1 MRKQGIFILLL
12 FTAGLFSACNIEELL
27 NKVEVSYDVDFSA
40 EANDEAVISY
50 YKPGGKLETETI
62 NPGEWSYNGI
72 FSYGDKAG
80 VWVESGAQDGYVN
93 VYLVVW
99 YSELTG
105 NEDYV
110 DANTWMLPFSGKK
123 GLETSIDTTKFYPVD
138 YTVTV
143 TGTNGAPVEI
153 QYTEKDYGSGSLLSE
168 TSLADGVWTY
178 NDNFPTGG
186 YASVNLTSEATSG
199 TAIIRIQIDYDD
211 KADVDETLTVD
222 FSTSTKTGA
231 LGFPVE

>member
-1 MRKQGIFILLL
+1 MRKPVFIILLFL
-12 FTAGLFSACNIEELL
+12 AASIFTACNIDELL
-27 NKVEVSYDVDFSA
+27 NRVEVSYDVDFTA

-80 VWVESGAQDGYVN
+80 VWVESDAQDGYLSL
-93 VYLVVW
+93 YLVAW
-99 YSELTG
+99 YSELTD

-110 DANTWMLPFSGKK
+110 DSDTWMLPFTGKK
-123 GLETSIDTTKFYPVD
+123 GLETTVDTTQYYPVN

-143 TGTNGAPVEI
+143 SGTNGVPVEI

-168 TSLADGVWTY
+168 TSLTDGTWTY
-178 NDNFPTGG
+178 NDIFPTGG
-186 YASVNLTSEATSG
+186 YASINLTSEATSG
-199 TAIIRIQIDYDD
+199 TATMRIQIDYDD
-211 KADVDETLTVD
+211 KADVDETMTVD

>member
-1 MRKQGIFILLL
+1 MRKPVIFILLL
-12 FTAGLFSACNIEELL
+12 FTAGLFSVCNIDELL
-27 NKVEVSYDVDFSA
+27 NRVEVSYDVDFTA

-80 VWVESGAQDGYVN
+80 VWVESDAPDGYMN
-93 VYLVVW
+93 VYIVVW
-99 YSELTG
+99 YSELTD

-110 DANTWMLPFSGKK
+110 DANTWMLPFTGKK
-123 GLETSIDTTKFYPVD
+123 GLKTTVDTTKYYPVD

-143 TGTNGAPVEI
+143 TGTNGVPVKV

-168 TSLADGVWTY
+168 TSLTDGIWTY

-186 YASVNLTSEATSG
+186 YASINLTSDATSG
-199 TAIIRIQIDYDD
+199 SATMRIQIDYDD